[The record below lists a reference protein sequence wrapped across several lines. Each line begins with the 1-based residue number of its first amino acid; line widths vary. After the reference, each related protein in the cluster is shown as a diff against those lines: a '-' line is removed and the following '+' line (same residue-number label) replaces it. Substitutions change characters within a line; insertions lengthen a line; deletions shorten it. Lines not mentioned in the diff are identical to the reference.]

1 MPTLHIPT
9 DEGHSMTDHSPLS
22 EPGASIPAPPP
33 VPNAGTAGAAG
44 SAAAGA
50 AAAGVAGSAASATT
64 SAPTSAPTP
73 PPTLGTLVGQIAENI
88 SALIRGEIDLAAAKA
103 KRMGRKLGL
112 GAGLLAVAGVLA
124 LYALG
129 LTLGGIVRAVALALP
144 LWASYLIVALVL
156 FIIVAILALL
166 GIKRIQSGM
175 ADKPAPQMGLKQT
188 IDTAKNALTEGL
200 NTKEAQQ

>member
-22 EPGASIPAPPP
+22 EPEASIPAPPP
-33 VPNAGTAGAAG
+33 APNADAAGAAG
-44 SAAAGA
+44 SA
-50 AAAGVAGSAASATT
+50 SSATT

-175 ADKPAPQMGLKQT
+175 ADKPAPQVGLKQT